1 MLFYKSEPSNRYK
14 SFFIGCYITL
24 TLLSGNS
31 VIAQSNIYD
40 YYKDST
46 NSKGKLDLLH
56 TRATKKVGNCKSY
69 GFDNAT
75 HWIRHHFTANKTE
88 QLYWINH
95 LSYYNAIQ
103 YYLYDV
109 TANQWV
115 DSSFA
120 GTEASAKNLEW
131 DYLNSSFGFYTQTN
145 HQYILLAGYRVF
157 NGSIMLNYELLN
169 EQKFQINNV
178 KSYTISMLLI
188 GTALAIFLISVI
200 FFFIK
205 QLPIYLFYSAY
216 VLGVIFLQL
225 VNQGFV
231 YYIIQ
236 SDTETYMLIYAF
248 GSALFVI
255 SFLYFLVEL
264 LKTPLIALLHERKIV
279 NVMALILIGAF
290 LTGAFL
296 LNTIE
301 YRQYLIQAQHIWFI
315 GVMVFIIYLLVK
327 GIIQKLPM
335 RWYAVLS
342 VTPALISGLL
352 LIIIS
357 FGQLDL
363 WGYFKYNFNVCLL
376 IEIVILGIALVGF
389 ERRKMMHSSL
399 IQQRVVILSDI
410 IQNKKLS
417 TQEKKK
423 AYSSSLFSPEEVELY
438 LKKIDKLVKESE
450 IYLKKDIDQAE
461 VADLVG
467 LKLYMF
473 SEIVNR
479 GSNKNFNEFI
489 NYYRIEA
496 AKIKLMEPLA
506 KTFTIEGIGLACGF
520 SSKSAF
526 YTAFK
531 KSEGITPSQF
541 QKLEINS

>member
-1 MLFYKSEPSNRYK
+1 MLIYKSEPKYYLKIN
-14 SFFIGCYITL
+14 FIGCFITL
-24 TLLSGNS
+24 ILLGCFSCFS
-31 VIAQSNIYD
+31 KSITYD
-40 YYKDST
+40 YFKDST
-46 NSKGKLDLLH
+46 NGISKNELLYLK
-56 TRATKKVGNCKSY
+56 TNTKVGNCKSY

-75 HWIRHHFTANKTE
+75 HWIRYHFQARNNEK
-88 QLYWINH
+88 LYWINH

-103 YYLYDV
+103 YYLYDI
-109 TANQWV
+109 TAKQWIN
-115 DSSFA
+115 SSFA
-120 GTEASAKNLEW
+120 GTEASAKNLQW
-131 DYLNSSFGFYTQTN
+131 DYLNSSFGFQTQKD
-145 HQYILLAGYRVF
+145 HEYILLAGYRIF
-157 NGSIMLNYELLN
+157 NGSIVINFNLIN
-169 EQKFQINNV
+169 EQKFQENNV

-188 GTALAIFLISVI
+188 GVALAIFIISLI

-205 QLPIYLFYSAY
+205 QLPIYVFYSAY

-231 YYIIQ
+231 YYIIK

-264 LKTPLIALLHERKIV
+264 LKTPLVPLFQERKIV
-279 NVMALILIGAF
+279 NVMSLILISTF
-290 LTGAFL
+290 FIGAFL

-315 GVMVFIIYLLVK
+315 GVMVFIVYMLAK
-327 GIIQKLPM
+327 GIVFKLPM
-335 RWYAVLS
+335 RWYALLS

-352 LIIIS
+352 LIVIS

-363 WGYFKYNFNVCLL
+363 WGYFKYNFNICLL
-376 IEIVILGIALVGF
+376 VEVFILGFALVGF
-389 ERRKMMHSSL
+389 ERRKIMHSSL

-417 TQEKKK
+417 AQEKKK
-423 AYSSSLFSPEEVELY
+423 AYSSSLFSDEEVEKY
-438 LKKIDKLVKESE
+438 LKKIDKLIIDTE
-450 IYLKKDIDQAE
+450 IYLKQDLDQAE
-461 VADLVG
+461 VAELVG
-467 LKLYMF
+467 LKPYMF

-489 NYYRIEA
+489 NHYRIAA
-496 AKIKLMEPLA
+496 AKRRLVEPMA
-506 KTFTIEGIGLACGF
+506 KTYTIEGIGLACGF

-541 QKLEINS
+541 QKMES